1 MVELTMNLKELKIL
15 MDYIKKEH
23 IKYIVRIIETNGK
36 NIINLSVK
44 GARVVQLPL
53 DAVRIAIP
61 LLLYFVLMFFITFW
75 IAKKTGTSYE
85 VSATQSFTAAS
96 NNFELAVA
104 VTVGIFGLN
113 SGEAFAAVIGP
124 MVEVPVMIL
133 LVDVALWIKRK
144 FY

>member
-1 MVELTMNLKELKIL
+1 MF
-15 MDYIKKEH
+15 
-23 IKYIVRIIETNGK
+23 
-36 NIINLSVK
+36 SVK

-104 VTVGIFGLN
+104 EKHLR
-113 SGEAFAAVIGP
+113 P
-124 MVEVPVMIL
+124 L
-133 LVDVALWIKRK
+133 LAPWSK
-144 FY
+144 YQ